1 MDSSIDNQVRR
12 KDPDEQVLLMR
23 CLVPLVFFVPFTKPT
38 QKEFRPNSADVIN
51 AAVDLVNTAA
61 TGATE
66 TALAANSRTTR
77 NFVYDFN
84 AFKGL

>member
-51 AAVDLVNTAA
+51 AAVDLVNTAT
-61 TGATE
+61 TGATKSTG
-66 TALAANSRTTR
+66 TADSRTTR

-84 AFKGL
+84 TLKWL